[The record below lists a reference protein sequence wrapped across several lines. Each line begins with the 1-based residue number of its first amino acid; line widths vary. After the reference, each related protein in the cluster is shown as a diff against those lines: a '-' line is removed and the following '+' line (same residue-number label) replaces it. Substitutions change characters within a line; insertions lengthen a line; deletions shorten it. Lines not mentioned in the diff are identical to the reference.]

1 MGIKYLP
8 PKDLAPH
15 DKEILLDLH
24 RDPIWVAVFCLYL
37 FRRDVR
43 IVDRSSL
50 GVAFRSISENES
62 GFLLTY
68 SKQQQKLTGKRERAI
83 G

>member
-1 MGIKYLP
+1 MGCG
-8 PKDLAPH
+8 
-15 DKEILLDLH
+15 
-24 RDPIWVAVFCLYL
+24 VL
-37 FRRDVR
+37 FIFVSKRCVR